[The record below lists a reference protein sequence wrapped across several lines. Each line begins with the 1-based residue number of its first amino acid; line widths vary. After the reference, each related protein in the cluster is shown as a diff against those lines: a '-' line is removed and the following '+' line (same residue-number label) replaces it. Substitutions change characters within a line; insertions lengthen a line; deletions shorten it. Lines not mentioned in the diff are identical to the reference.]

1 MSRIL
6 NRWWEVQ
13 GRNGYWAIDEYR
25 TVEGEP
31 QNRGTYGTVAVSRKK
46 EAELVCGALNEAYRH
61 GREDWALYIDATTTP
76 RVYRIK
82 VRHKGEEVVNT
93 TQYLFD
99 SEVESTHEKVGK
111 ALNDLGWVNDLH
123 IDIYPA

>member
-1 MSRIL
+1 MNSGQKILTTPTSRNDDSKYLSGGRRSAHPVTYLEGVRAMSRIL

-61 GREDWALYIDATTTP
+61 GRED
-76 RVYRIK
+76 
-82 VRHKGEEVVNT
+82 
-93 TQYLFD
+93 
-99 SEVESTHEKVGK
+99 
-111 ALNDLGWVNDLH
+111 
-123 IDIYPA
+123 